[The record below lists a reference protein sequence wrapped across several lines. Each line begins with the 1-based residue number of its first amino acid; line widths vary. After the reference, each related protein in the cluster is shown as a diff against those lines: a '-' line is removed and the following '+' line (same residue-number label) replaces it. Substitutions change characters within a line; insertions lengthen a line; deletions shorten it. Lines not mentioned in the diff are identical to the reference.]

1 MKPHFLQAQSLQPQN
16 MTDLTQF
23 DPVLLESDMVYF
35 KLGARCTPLRG
46 AWLARVPGL
55 EHLAAGCI
63 LVDVDVLQIESDRE
77 NWIEATT
84 QTLDTLGCPRVR
96 LYLYDTSPEL
106 TSVLETQGFQSRCEI
121 GFLGRP
127 CASRPGCSVTLHQV
141 ETDADWKAKP
151 QLYHRVTGPTF
162 GYQGPP
168 NDWVALER
176 RKSSVGPMK
185 TFVIQL
191 DQTRC
196 GSVSTIE
203 VGTFL
208 RIKSLFLRPEWQG
221 KGIGLQVMNLMG
233 HLAYQLEKDAFGI
246 FAVAG
251 SAAEK
256 LYTRA
261 GLLPLTQQHE
271 WNKPLSR

>member
-1 MKPHFLQAQSLQPQN
+1 M
-16 MTDLTQF
+16 MDLTQF
-23 DPVLLESDMVYF
+23 APVLLESDMAYF

-63 LVDVDVLQIESDRE
+63 LVDLDFQQIESDRE
-77 NWIEATT
+77 NWLNEVT
-84 QTLDTLGCPRVR
+84 QILSTLNCPRIRFYV
-96 LYLYDTSPEL
+96 YDTSPDFRSALEL
-106 TSVLETQGFQSRCEI
+106 QGLQSRCEI

-127 CASRPGCSVTLHQV
+127 HASRPDCSVTLRPV
-141 ETDADWKAKP
+141 ETDAEWKAKP
-151 QLYHRVTGPTF
+151 QLYHGVTGPTF
-162 GYQGPP
+162 GYQGPAD
-168 NDWVALER
+168 DWVELER

-185 TFVIQL
+185 TFVIQS
-191 DQTRC
+191 DQTMC

-271 WNKPLSR
+271 WNKPLPRQESQMPSLEF